1 MRTTEALNPTSL
13 ALYLR
18 TARGLTQRE
27 VAESCG
33 LTTNDVCRF
42 ELGHT
47 AISYGK
53 LRALANF
60 YGIST
65 DALFF
70 NNFRAMVS
78 QLRREPEEQELRS
91 RIHRRQSFCENV
103 GDLGEWW
110 VAQLEREKLRGTP
123 WAGMVNANYAGDPK
137 AHFDLMS
144 FDPDTGEEILIEV
157 KATAKGPRTRLYF
170 TDQEW
175 DFLQYCL
182 EKNVRYELHRVCYVN
197 DPALRSR
204 MIYTARDVLTF
215 FSVKPQHYI
224 LRWKEG
230 AA

>member
-1 MRTTEALNPTSL
+1 MSTTESLNPTSL

-27 VAESCG
+27 VAEGCG

-53 LRALANF
+53 LQALANF
-60 YGIST
+60 YGVTT
-65 DALFF
+65 DALFC
-70 NNFRAMVS
+70 NDFRAMVR
-78 QLRREPEEQELRS
+78 QARPKVEGQGLRG
-91 RIHRRQSFCENV
+91 RIHRRQTLCENV

-110 VAQLEREKLRGTP
+110 VTQQEREKLKGTP
-123 WAGMVNANYAGDPK
+123 WAGMVNANYARDPK

-157 KATAKGPRTRLYF
+157 KATAKGPLARLYF

-182 EKNVRYELHRVCYVN
+182 EKNVRYELHRVYYVN
-197 DPALRSR
+197 DPDQRGREIL
-204 MIYTARDVLTF
+204 TPQEVLAYY
-215 FSVKPQHYI
+215 SVTPQHYI
-224 LRWKEG
+224 LRRKED